1 MKITLVLTAIGG
13 LLGFAYASF
22 SGCDPSA
29 CISFTTG
36 TSTVVGAFAGL
47 LVALPI
53 SLTLK
58 KK

>member
-1 MKITLVLTAIGG
+1 MKITLVLTAIGS
-13 LLGFAYASF
+13 LVGFAHAAF

-29 CISFTTG
+29 CMSFTTE
-36 TSTVVGAFAGL
+36 TSTAVGAFAGL